1 MQVKTNKLT
10 PNLMVQDVKKTVAF
24 YRETLGF
31 ELVMAV
37 PADKNGIETGLQEDK
52 DYIYA
57 LVKNQNT
64 EIMFQ
69 ETNSFKED
77 IPILDREKPGASASF
92 YFEVEDVEGLAAHLK
107 DRVETVKE
115 IQTAWYGMREWY
127 IKDNSGYI
135 LCLAQ
140 RV

>member
-1 MQVKTNKLT
+1 
-10 PNLMVQDVKKTVAF
+10 MVQDVKKAVVF
-24 YRETLGF
+24 YREILGF
-31 ELVMAV
+31 KLVMAV
-37 PADKNGIETGLQEDK
+37 PADKGGIETGFEQDK

-69 ETNSFKED
+69 ETDSFKED
-77 IPILDREKPGASASF
+77 IPALDREKPGASASF
-92 YFEVEDVEGLAAHLK
+92 YFEVEDVEGLAANLK

-115 IQTAWYGMREWY
+115 LHTAWYGMREWY
-127 IKDNSGYI
+127 IRDNNGYI

-140 RV
+140 KV

>member
-77 IPILDREKPGASASF
+77 VPAFDREKPGASASF